1 MTFQIITTQHQKMVE
16 EFGVVVRKYFKK
28 EVVDPEDA
36 ARASLEFIQIAKKY
50 KDNIVEKEDDET

>member
-1 MTFQIITTQHQKMVE
+1 MTFQIITAQHQKMVE
-16 EFGVVVRKYFKK
+16 EFGIVVNKYFKE

-50 KDNIVEKEDDET
+50 KDKLVEKEDDET